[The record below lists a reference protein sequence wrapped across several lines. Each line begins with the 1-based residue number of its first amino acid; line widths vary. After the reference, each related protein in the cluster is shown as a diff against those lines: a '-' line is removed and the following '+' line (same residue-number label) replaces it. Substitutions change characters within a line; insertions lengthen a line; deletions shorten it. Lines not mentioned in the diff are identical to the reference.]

1 MNLLYI
7 FQDPLGSNDSKA
19 GKTSHPDVRLGVYQN
34 SYSARSHLA
43 QFDYAF
49 YGSKKAVD
57 NLEKAIKTEFDWDIE
72 QDGRGFSEWIGHHT
86 STQVLEKVEE
96 IIEGYRSKV
105 SKVPSKFLPLIAM
118 NKSPFFIVLS
128 SMQTPKAPSIFLRKS
143 DEGSKPLVAVNNSSF
158 FHNAFKLK
166 SLLSLCFL

>member
-1 MNLLYI
+1 MHLLYI

-49 YGSKKAVD
+49 YGSKKAID
-57 NLEKAIKTEFDWDIE
+57 NLEKAIKTDFDWDIE

-86 STQVLEKVEE
+86 SAQVLEKVED

-105 SKVPSKFLPLIAM
+105 KKIPEEFLPLNI
-118 NKSPFFIVLS
+118 
-128 SMQTPKAPSIFLRKS
+128 
-143 DEGSKPLVAVNNSSF
+143 NNLESF
-158 FHNAFKLK
+158 KEWLT
-166 SLLSLCFL
+166 STVQML

>member
-1 MNLLYI
+1 MFGRCKMHLLYI
-7 FQDPLGSNDSKA
+7 FQCPFGKHNSKI

-34 SYSARSHLA
+34 SYSSEGHLA

-72 QDGRGFSEWIGHHT
+72 QDGRGFSEWINKHT
-86 STQVLEKVEE
+86 STQVLDKVED

-105 SKVPSKFLPLIAM
+105 SKVPNEFIPLNI
-118 NKSPFFIVLS
+118 NNLESFKEWL
-128 SMQTPKAPSIFLRKS
+128 T
-143 DEGSKPLVAVNNSSF
+143 NNS
-158 FHNAFKLK
+158 
-166 SLLSLCFL
+166 

>member
-1 MNLLYI
+1 MHILYI

-19 GKTSHPDVRLGVYQN
+19 GKTSHPEVRLGVYQN

-57 NLEKAIKTEFDWDIE
+57 NLEKAIKTDFDWDIE
-72 QDGRGFSEWIGHHT
+72 QDGRGFSEWIGYHT
-86 STQVLEKVEE
+86 SKQVLEKVED

-105 SKVPSKFLPLIAM
+105 KKIRDEFLPLNI
-118 NKSPFFIVLS
+118 
-128 SMQTPKAPSIFLRKS
+128 
-143 DEGSKPLVAVNNSSF
+143 NNLESF
-158 FHNAFKLK
+158 RAWLTT
-166 SLLSLCFL
+166 

>member
-1 MNLLYI
+1 MHILYI
-7 FQDPLGSNDSKA
+7 FQDPLGADDSKA

-72 QDGRGFSEWIGHHT
+72 QDGRGFSEWISNHT
-86 STQVLEKVEE
+86 SAQVLEKVEE

-105 SKVPSKFLPLIAM
+105 TKVPNEFLPLNI
-118 NKSPFFIVLS
+118 
-128 SMQTPKAPSIFLRKS
+128 
-143 DEGSKPLVAVNNSSF
+143 NNLE
-158 FHNAFKLK
+158 AFKEWLTTQE
-166 SLLSLCFL
+166 